1 MGSDPPSFY
10 NRSTPNFVGGLQG
23 GQERGSKHI
32 SGDVL
37 GGYTNQT
44 CSRAT
49 QLIVRL
55 DSLAWKRLLS
65 KTITTRE
72 RVSLVITIFS
82 DHNRVEIPRHLS
94 RDDAQT
100 FIDIIDMDDVSFCA
114 KEQVDRL

>member
-1 MGSDPPSFY
+1 MFQETCWVG
-10 NRSTPNFVGGLQG
+10 TPTKLVR
-23 GQERGSKHI
+23 ES
-32 SGDVL
+32 
-37 GGYTNQT
+37 
-44 CSRAT
+44 T

-65 KTITTRE
+65 KTLTTRE

-100 FIDIIDMDDVSFCA
+100 FIDIIDMDDVSFCT